1 MVEGKVFHNNDLPG
15 LEVVLRFMGSSPNV
29 NQYWDNFNHS
39 ELFRLF
45 KTNEINL
52 SGVKLKECYF
62 DYAQD
67 YIGAVKMISTL
78 IKEIVFGI
86 AYLILGLEQGSSYH

>member
-1 MVEGKVFHNNDLPG
+1 
-15 LEVVLRFMGSSPNV
+15 MGSSPNV